1 MTAQT
6 DNRACMWC
14 KRPFT
19 ARRGGSPKR
28 FCSPAHRI
36 AFWSALRRWGERA
49 VAAGILT
56 VDDIRSGDP
65 AACTLLVEAISLK
78 LVGRHSERPSVPV
91 APPERLYTR
100 QEEFERLLARTI
112 AARRR

>member
-1 MTAQT
+1 MTEAIPMLCQ
-6 DNRACMWC
+6 WC
-14 KRPFT
+14 GERFRP
-19 ARRGGSPKR
+19 RRGGSPKR

-56 VDDIRSGDP
+56 VGDIRSGDP
-65 AACTLLVEAISLK
+65 APCTLRLGAILPK
-78 LVGRHSERPSVPV
+78 LVGRPSERPSVPV